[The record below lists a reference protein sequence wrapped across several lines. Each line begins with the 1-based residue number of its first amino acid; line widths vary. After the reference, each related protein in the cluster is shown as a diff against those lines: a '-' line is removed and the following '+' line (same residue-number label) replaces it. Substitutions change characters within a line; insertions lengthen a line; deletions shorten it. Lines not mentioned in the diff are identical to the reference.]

1 MVIQPN
7 RMVQRMSR
15 LMISISGIRGVV
27 GDGLDPTVITRY
39 AAAFGTYCGGG
50 RVVLGR
56 DTRPTGEMVRQAVIS
71 GLVATGCE
79 VIDIGI
85 VPTPTVA
92 IMVEELKAAGGI
104 CITASHNPSEWNA
117 LKFFHNDGLFLD
129 PQQSA
134 QHLAIAENGIK
145 WASWDKMGS
154 VSCNDTACDTHVR
167 RILALDLLDP
177 SALRKRNF
185 RVAVDCVNGAGS
197 KVLPF
202 LLQELGC
209 DVVKIGCDSS
219 GRFFR
224 GAEPSPE
231 NLGKLCDTVAE
242 GRFDFGIAVDPDV
255 DRLALVDGKGVP
267 LGEEQTLALVARFV
281 LRHQKSPVVANVSS
295 SQILDDVCREAGV
308 DLYRTRVGEINVSVK
323 MREVDAAIGGEG
335 NGGVILRDLH
345 LGRDALVGVA
355 LILQYL
361 LESGNRLRAM
371 REELPTYSMVKDK
384 VLLGELDPGAALER
398 IAQELGARGQVDR
411 TDGIKVIFSGET
423 GPSWVQARA
432 SNTEPI
438 LRIFAEAGS
447 EELAQELVRETSELL
462 GI

>member
-1 MVIQPN
+1 
-7 RMVQRMSR
+7 
-15 LMISISGIRGVV
+15 MISISGIRGVV
-27 GDGLDPTVITRY
+27 GEGLDPTVITRY
-39 AAAFGTYCGGG
+39 AAAFGTYCNGG
-50 RVVLGR
+50 RIILGR
-56 DTRPTGEMVRQAVIS
+56 DTRPTGEMVRQAVIA
-71 GLVATGCE
+71 GLMATGCE

-92 IMVEELKAAGGI
+92 IMVEELEAAGGI

-117 LKFFHNDGLFLD
+117 LKFFHSDGLFLD
-129 PQQSA
+129 PEQSA
-134 QHLAIAENGIK
+134 RHLAIAEDGIS

-154 VSCNDTACDTHVR
+154 VCTNTTACDTHVR
-167 RILALDLLDP
+167 RILALKLLDP

-197 KVLPF
+197 WVVPT

-219 GRFFR
+219 GCFFR
-224 GAEPSPE
+224 GAEPTPE
-231 NLGKLCDTVAE
+231 NLTKLCETVAE
-242 GRFDFGIAVDPDV
+242 GRFDFGLAVDPDA
-255 DRLALVDGKGVP
+255 DRLALVDADGVA
-267 LGEEQTLALVARFV
+267 LGEEQTLALVTRFV
-281 LRHQKSPVVANVSS
+281 LRHEKTPVVANVST

-308 DLYRTRVGEINVSVK
+308 DLHRTRVGEINVSVR
-323 MREVDAAIGGEG
+323 MRELGAAIGGEG
-335 NGGVILRDLH
+335 NGGIILRDLH

-361 LESGNRLRAM
+361 LESGNRLRSL

-384 VLLGELDPGAALER
+384 VALGDMDPAAALER
-398 IAQELGARGQVDR
+398 IAQELGSRGEVDR
-411 TDGIKVIFSGET
+411 TDGIKVLFSGDT
-423 GPSWVQARA
+423 GPAWVQARA

-438 LRIFAEAGS
+438 LRIFAEAAS
-447 EELAQELVRETSELL
+447 EDLARELVRETAALL